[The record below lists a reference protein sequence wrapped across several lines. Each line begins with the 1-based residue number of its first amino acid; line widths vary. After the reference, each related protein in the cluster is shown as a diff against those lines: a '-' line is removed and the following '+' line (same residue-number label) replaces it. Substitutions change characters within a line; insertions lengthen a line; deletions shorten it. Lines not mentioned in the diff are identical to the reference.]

1 MGNSLHHNT
10 FKAFNIKIKVFYL
23 NSFRKIY
30 LISHFILIG
39 ERLDVTAKAKYK
51 IQYLFYVLINEPLTE
66 CTECLRKEEIVYLM

>member
-1 MGNSLHHNT
+1 MGKSLHHNT

-39 ERLDVTAKAKYK
+39 ERLDVLRTLHCLSLHTSSIKRMYGL
-51 IQYLFYVLINEPLTE
+51 QLYL
-66 CTECLRKEEIVYLM
+66 